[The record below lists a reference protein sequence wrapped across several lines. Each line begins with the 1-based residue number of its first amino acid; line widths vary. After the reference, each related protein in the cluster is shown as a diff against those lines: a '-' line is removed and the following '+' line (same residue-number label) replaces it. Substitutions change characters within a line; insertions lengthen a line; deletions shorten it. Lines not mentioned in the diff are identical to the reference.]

1 MQVSAPALE
10 RHLLEELLPYWAE
23 RGVDRRLGGFH
34 NRLGGDG
41 RPVPEDHKR
50 LLVQTRQIYS
60 FSEAARLGAG
70 PFALEL
76 AAHGVAFLERAFRD
90 RVHGGYFHTA
100 TPAGEP
106 LDRRKDCYGHAF
118 VVFALAHY
126 GAAAGDTGALSEA
139 RATAALAT
147 ERLREPRAGGYLEG
161 ADEAWR
167 PLAALPRRQNPH
179 MHWVEALLAL
189 HEAAPDAALVEQVRA
204 LVALAATRFVDA
216 RSDALGELFDADW
229 APAPAPSGAIV
240 EPGHHYEWAWL
251 LRRADAA
258 RAHPDAAALSE
269 RLFAFA
275 ERAGLDADGLAFDQV
290 DRTGRVLADSKRLWP
305 QTERVKALAARGERA
320 RLGEALGA
328 CFAHYARPDG
338 GWREH
343 LDRARRPLFDTQN
356 ATSVYHVVL
365 ALREAIAC
373 LGPDAGAASPSPN
386 S

>member
-1 MQVSAPALE
+1 
-10 RHLLEELLPYWAE
+10 
-23 RGVDRRLGGFH
+23 
-34 NRLGGDG
+34 
-41 RPVPEDHKR
+41 
-50 LLVQTRQIYS
+50 
-60 FSEAARLGAG
+60 
-70 PFALEL
+70 
-76 AAHGVAFLERAFRD
+76 
-90 RVHGGYFHTA
+90 
-100 TPAGEP
+100 
-106 LDRRKDCYGHAF
+106 
-118 VVFALAHY
+118 
-126 GAAAGDTGALSEA
+126 
-139 RATAALAT
+139 
-147 ERLREPRAGGYLEG
+147 
-161 ADEAWR
+161 
-167 PLAALPRRQNPH
+167 

-229 APAPAPSGAIV
+229 APARAPEGAIV

-275 ERAGLDADGLAFDQV
+275 ERAGLDADGLAFDQI
-290 DRTGRVLADSKRLWP
+290 DRTGRVLADAKRLWP

-320 RLGEALGA
+320 RLGEALRA

-365 ALREAIAC
+365 ALREAMAC
-373 LGPDAGAASPSPN
+373 LGVHSSPSQ
-386 S
+386 SA